1 MRIFYA
7 SHEAGDAAIA
17 GSKTWTR
24 NLLWALRDL
33 DHDVVVFDFD
43 LDAAAHHLD
52 PSSPVS
58 ATFIAEHRP
67 RTSEELLS
75 QVRAAH
81 RAQPIDLFFSYFYSA
96 TVEPAAVA
104 EIRRLG
110 IVTANWYCNASYQ
123 LHLVQEIAPAYDFCL
138 VPERDR
144 LADYRAIGATPI
156 YCQEAANPSVYKP
169 YPDLPQAYDVTFV
182 GQRYGDRP
190 AFVRAA
196 LNDGIDVRV
205 WGNGWVESP
214 PVTFKGRMRR
224 MVRRVVR
231 PSLTLPAGVRHGP
244 LDDDAYVKMY
254 SQSRISLGFA
264 KVAGALADGTFVKQV
279 RLRDFEAPMSGAFY
293 LAEFSSELAD
303 FFEPDREIVCFE
315 DEDEL
320 VAKARFYLA
329 HPDERERI
337 RLAGHERALREH
349 TWQARL
355 TAAFAA
361 AGLSR

>member
-33 DHDVVVFDFD
+33 GHDVVTFDFD

-52 PSSPVS
+52 PSSPAS
-58 ATFIAEHRP
+58 AAFIAENRP
-67 RTSEELLS
+67 LASEELLR
-75 QVRAAH
+75 QIRAAH
-81 RAQPIDLFFSYFYSA
+81 HSQPIDLFFSYFYSA
-96 TVEPAAVA
+96 NVEPAAIA
-104 EIRRLG
+104 EIRELG
-110 IVTANWYCNASYQ
+110 IVTANWFCNASYQ

-144 LADYRAIGATPI
+144 LADYRDLGANPI
-156 YCQEAANPSVYKP
+156 YCQEAANPTVYRP
-169 YPDLPQAYDVTFV
+169 YAELPQTYDLTFV

-190 AFVRAA
+190 AFVRAVA
-196 LNDGIDVRV
+196 DAGIDIQV
-205 WGNGWVESP
+205 WGNGWLELP
-214 PVTFKGRMRR
+214 PQTFKGRVRRRLRR
-224 MVRRVVR
+224 MLR
-231 PSLTLPAGVRHGP
+231 PSLSLPPEICHGP
-244 LDDDAYVKMY
+244 VDDQAYVEMY
-254 SQSRISLGFA
+254 SRSRISLGFA
-264 KVAGALADGTFVKQV
+264 KVAGALPDGRVVKQV

-293 LAEFSSELAD
+293 LAEYSEELAA

-315 DEDEL
+315 DEIEL

-329 HPDERERI
+329 HPVQRERI
-337 RLAGHERALREH
+337 RFAGHERALREH

-355 TAAFAA
+355 STAFAA
-361 AGLSR
+361 AGLPC